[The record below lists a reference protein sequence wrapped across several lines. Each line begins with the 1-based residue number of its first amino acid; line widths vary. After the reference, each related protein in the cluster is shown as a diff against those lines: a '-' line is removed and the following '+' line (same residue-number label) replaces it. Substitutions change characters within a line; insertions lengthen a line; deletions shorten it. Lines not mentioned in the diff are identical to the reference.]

1 MTTGP
6 TMNAHQRF
14 QQIAAELTRLGDARD
29 AAMLD
34 AFVAL
39 EAHSPE
45 LASLAL
51 QSLGDRVRAARWMS
65 MRQRAFGGM
74 SAYELLADG
83 DVDAVWD
90 RLSGCTLREVAA
102 AHNGTAC

>member
-1 MTTGP
+1 
-6 TMNAHQRF
+6 MNAYQRF

-45 LASLAL
+45 LTALAL
-51 QSLGDRVRAARWMS
+51 QSLGGRVRAARWMS

-74 SAYELLADG
+74 SAYELLVDG
-83 DVDAVWD
+83 DVDTVWD
-90 RLSGCTLREVAA
+90 RLSGCTMPSVAI
-102 AHNGTAC
+102 AHDGAVY